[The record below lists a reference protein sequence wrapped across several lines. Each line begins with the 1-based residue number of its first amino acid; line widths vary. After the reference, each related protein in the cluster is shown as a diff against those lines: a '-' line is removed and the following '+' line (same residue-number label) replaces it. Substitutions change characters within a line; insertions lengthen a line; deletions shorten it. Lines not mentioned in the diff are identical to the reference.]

1 MARMSEHA
9 KAIQVEA
16 RELYRRVYAA
26 EHQRHGMAW
35 DEEEKVWRQSTMA
48 HMAAVLAYEDYLDL
62 FKGRAS

>member
-1 MARMSEHA
+1 MSKHA
-9 KAIQVEA
+9 KVVQVEA

-26 EHQRHGMAW
+26 EHRRNGMTW
-35 DEEEKVWRQSTMA
+35 DEKEEIWRQSTMA